1 MVLPYQLCKTVL
13 LCKVY
18 YTLLITQKFYAYVAK
33 KKKYKYLGYKQQLL
47 QDSVLVTL
55 LSGRHTVRV
64 SYAGVAKGGAVGI
77 EHLELSK
84 WANAKFVP

>member
-1 MVLPYQLCKTVL
+1 
-13 LCKVY
+13 
-18 YTLLITQKFYAYVAK
+18 
-33 KKKYKYLGYKQQLL
+33 LL

-64 SYAGVAKGGAVGI
+64 SYAGVAEGGVVGV

-84 WANAKFVP
+84 LANAKFVP